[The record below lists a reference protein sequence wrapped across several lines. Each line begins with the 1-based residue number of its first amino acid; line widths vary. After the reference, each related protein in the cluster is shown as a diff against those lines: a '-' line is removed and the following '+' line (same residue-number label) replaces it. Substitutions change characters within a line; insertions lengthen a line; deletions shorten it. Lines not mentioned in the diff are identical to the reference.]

1 MKWSEGLSNR
11 MSTFIRR
18 YVDHMNFAAYTA
30 LSFNHI
36 LSYSFGV
43 QIRANE
49 VSTSEV
55 KWSEGWLGEV

>member
-1 MKWSEGLSNR
+1 